1 MAFTDRS
8 PWLAS
13 CANDTLV
20 NLFDITTGQL
30 CRSFIGG
37 HTSFVTRVVFN
48 KQENMLLSTGAD
60 NYLYFWDVRQ
70 NKVIQKILAHP
81 EPITGL
87 DISFDSTMVVTSAY
101 DGYVRLWDTFRSAC
115 IKTMVAESG
124 STSAV
129 SMCKLT
135 DNGKYIFIGT
145 MND

>member
-1 MAFTDRS
+1 
-8 PWLAS
+8 
-13 CANDTLV
+13 
-20 NLFDITTGQL
+20 
-30 CRSFIGG
+30 
-37 HTSFVTRVVFN
+37 VTRVVFN